1 MSEVPES
8 ADESESAS
16 FVPPQPEELSRL
28 LPSYD
33 VSKLLALGGMGAVY
47 SGMQRDLERPV
58 AIKVLPPDAARDS
71 ESIDRFRTEAKAMA
85 RLTHPHIPAVYD
97 FAVVQGFC
105 VLVMELI
112 DGPNVYSLIRAKLL
126 TPPRALQVLAE
137 VCDAVQ
143 FAHSRGVIH
152 GDIKPG
158 NILLDADGKVKL
170 ADFGLARLM
179 VQGGGNTD
187 SWTPM
192 GTPEYAA
199 PELYDKNAAPDHRAD
214 LYSIG
219 VVLHEMLTGLP
230 PVGEFD
236 LPALALGM
244 DSRVDEVIARCM
256 ELQPEKRYQSAAEVR
271 AVLLDII
278 EGRNVPVPEKS
289 ATRRITRPG
298 RKVPLGARRRGS
310 QQKLT
315 PGTQQKLSAGPPT
328 VVRASGPPTVAPVVR
343 RRRKIVVVE
352 GGRSASRGGVSDG
365 LKRNLLVT
373 AAGIV
378 VLLALWFILT
388 SGGKPPVEEK
398 KAGAGTP
405 PIPELHPD
413 PVHAPEPEPTPVV
426 KNEPR
431 PEPKPEPKPEPNPFK
446 PAEPPPSKVYARFHE
461 MKIAWRDEWNTKVE
475 SRITAEMT
483 TITTQYVEA
492 LQKLHDDFL
501 GKGDAASVLAVRE
514 EMKRFEKEKT
524 AVKPDGISSIAA
536 LGTRQKALNARIEK
550 LQAFVKYDVD
560 SVKEKF
566 MDALQELER
575 RMDDEADKVGSKF
588 AADEFKKVAP
598 YSAAEMRDYLNAPE
612 AEK

>member
-1 MSEVPES
+1 MSEVPEP
-8 ADESESAS
+8 AAGAEPAS
-16 FVPPQPEELSRL
+16 FVPPQPEELSVL

-47 SGMQRDLERPV
+47 SGVQRDLERPV

-179 VQGGGNTD
+179 VQGGGSGTD

-219 VVLHEMLTGLP
+219 VVLHEMLTGAP

-271 AVLLDII
+271 AVLLDIM
-278 EGRNVPVPEKS
+278 ERRNVPVPEKS

-298 RKVPLGARRRGS
+298 RKVPPGARRRGS

-315 PGTQQKLSAGPPT
+315 PPTQQKLSAGPPT
-328 VVRASGPPTVAPVVR
+328 VVRAAGPPTVAPVAR
-343 RRRKIVVVE
+343 RRRKVVVVE
-352 GGRSASRGGVSDG
+352 SGRSASRGGMSDD
-365 LKRNLLVT
+365 LKRNLLVA

-388 SGGKPPVEEK
+388 TGNKPPVEDK
-398 KAGAGTP
+398 KTGSKTP
-405 PIPELHPD
+405 PSTPEVRPD
-413 PVHAPEPEPTPVV
+413 PGPAPEPVPVV
-426 KNEPR
+426 KNDPR
-431 PEPKPEPKPEPNPFK
+431 PEPKPDPKTEPNPFK
-446 PAEPPPSKVYARFHE
+446 PAEPPPSKVYAKFHE
-461 MKIAWRDEWNTKVE
+461 MKIAWRDEWNSKVE
-475 SRITAEMT
+475 SRITAEMA
-483 TITTQYVEA
+483 TISPQYIEA

-524 AVKPDGISSIAA
+524 AVKPDGISTIAA

-550 LQAFVKYDVD
+550 LQAFVKYDED
-560 SVKEKF
+560 RVKEKF

-575 RMDDEADKVGSKF
+575 RMDDEADKVGGKF

-598 YSAAEMRDYLNAPE
+598 YTAAEMRDYLNAPE